1 MLVRPVPACPVRA
14 RTAHER
20 PAVDALRAFQ
30 PKVRSTSSSNY
41 HRRDDG
47 PENALGPPLVAAM
60 DPRRH
65 GSDDMTEN
73 ERKAFVKAATI
84 REVDNRDPIRVAVWR
99 EAEAAALRQA
109 LLALQAE
116 RS

>member
-1 MLVRPVPACPVRA
+1 
-14 RTAHER
+14 
-20 PAVDALRAFQ
+20 
-30 PKVRSTSSSNY
+30 
-41 HRRDDG
+41 
-47 PENALGPPLVAAM
+47 
-60 DPRRH
+60 
-65 GSDDMTEN
+65 MTEN